1 MIINSIDII
10 GTFTYYKENFFNV
23 KITIVPQLRYSV
35 WISGKGLNGAIIEE
49 IYSDKMEINPG
60 ESKSIKLSIFFD
72 VIESSN
78 LTLVISSSLNSILGI
93 SATATTPITIIIIN
107 KIFFIFL
114 NLN

>member
-60 ESKSIKLSIFFD
+60 ESKSIKLSILPTDEMKKIKINDKLYIGSEFH
-72 VIESSN
+72 
-78 LTLVISSSLNSILGI
+78 
-93 SATATTPITIIIIN
+93 PIGEIIISEI
-107 KIFFIFL
+107 IA
-114 NLN
+114 